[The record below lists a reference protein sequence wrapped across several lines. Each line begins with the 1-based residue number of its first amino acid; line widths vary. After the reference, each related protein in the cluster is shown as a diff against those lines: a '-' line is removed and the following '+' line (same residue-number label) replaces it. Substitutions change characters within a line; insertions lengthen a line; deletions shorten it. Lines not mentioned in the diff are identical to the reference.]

1 MTGTKQH
8 YVIKPGILAGSCVEC
23 TQVQQVEGSMTESKP
38 APEFVMHQVPVF
50 DTYKNHRVPG
60 ITAQNIRK
68 GSLSE
73 SYAADTSRKPMNR
86 HTDIHKKV

>member
-8 YVIKPGILAGSCVEC
+8 YVIKPGIW
-23 TQVQQVEGSMTESKP
+23 QVLVSNASTVQRVEGSMTESKP

-50 DTYKNHRVPG
+50 ETHKDHRVPG
-60 ITAQNIRK
+60 ITVQNIRK

-86 HTDIHKKV
+86 HTDMHKKA

>member
-1 MTGTKQH
+1 
-8 YVIKPGILAGSCVEC
+8 
-23 TQVQQVEGSMTESKP
+23 MTESKP

-50 DTYKNHRVPG
+50 DTHKDHRVPG

-73 SYAADTSRKPMNR
+73 LYAADTSRETYESPHR
-86 HTDIHKKV
+86 HTQKGVKNCTQAYCYYYGN

>member
-8 YVIKPGILAGSCVEC
+8 YVIKPGIWQVSVSNAS
-23 TQVQQVEGSMTESKP
+23 TVQQVEGSMTKSKP

-50 DTYKNHRVPG
+50 ETHKDHRVPG
-60 ITAQNIRK
+60 ITVQNIRK

-73 SYAADTSRKPMNR
+73 SYTADTSRKPMNR
-86 HTDIHKKV
+86 HTDMHKKA

>member
-1 MTGTKQH
+1 MSNAST
-8 YVIKPGILAGSCVEC
+8 
-23 TQVQQVEGSMTESKP
+23 VQRVEGSVTESKP

-50 DTYKNHRVPG
+50 DTHKDHRVPG
-60 ITAQNIRK
+60 ITAQDIRK

-86 HTDIHKKV
+86 HTDMHKKV

>member
-8 YVIKPGILAGSCVEC
+8 YVIKPGIW
-23 TQVQQVEGSMTESKP
+23 QVLVSNASTVQRVEGSMTESKT

-50 DTYKNHRVPG
+50 DTHKDHRVPG
-60 ITAQNIRK
+60 ITVQNIRK

-73 SYAADTSRKPMNR
+73 LYAADTSRKPMNR